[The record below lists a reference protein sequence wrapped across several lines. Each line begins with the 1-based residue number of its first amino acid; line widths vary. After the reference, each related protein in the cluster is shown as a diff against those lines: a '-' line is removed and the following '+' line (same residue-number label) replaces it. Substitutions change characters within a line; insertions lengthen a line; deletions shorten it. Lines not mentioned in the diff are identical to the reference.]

1 MARLALTRS
10 ISKSINKMYSKTFI
24 SVRTCIGYR
33 IINWIQKTDPNNQ
46 YRPPTNHKNTKLIIS
61 LLVHAEL
68 FVKSFS
74 PQATIG
80 TLSFLRVL
88 LPKLLSASIHNDPN
102 TLYTIIEIL
111 EVCLHLLNDP
121 SHTIINASLEC
132 ICVILNQPNVSLKN
146 LLNSKSLEH
155 NDILH
160 NRKSLKNK
168 IFNRKLSASSIELS
182 KTESTSQP
190 KTPLSKRLNATT
202 GTIINASG
210 ASNMQSG
217 IGMAST
223 PPLPPPRR
231 TTATAVT
238 NDATANDAAEQM
250 KKSWRDNFNEH
261 LDEGGNRNESIRL
274 SAASEN
280 DDKCLLTCS
289 DNDMESLKSM
299 DFETNLDRATAN
311 ESFVAKSNPAPRKSD
326 SISLKSQK
334 STESI
339 GSFFNS
345 ILSHPNT
352 GTYYITKCI

>member
-1 MARLALTRS
+1 MYIQNGAKKS
-10 ISKSINKMYSKTFI
+10 ISPTIN
-24 SVRTCIGYR
+24 
-33 IINWIQKTDPNNQ
+33 
-46 YRPPTNHKNTKLIIS
+46 LIIFP
-61 LLVHAEL
+61 LVYLEL

-88 LPKLLSASIHNDPN
+88 LPKLLSATSRNDPN
-102 TLYTIIEIL
+102 TLHTIIEIL

-132 ICVILNQPNVSLKN
+132 ICVILNQPNFHLKN

-190 KTPLSKRLNATT
+190 KTSMSKRLNVT
-202 GTIINASG
+202 GTIIS
-210 ASNMQSG
+210 SNMQSG
-217 IGMAST
+217 ITAST
-223 PPLPPPRR
+223 PS
-231 TTATAVT
+231 TATATPTATLT
-238 NDATANDAAEQM
+238 NDNATVNVDARQM
-250 KKSWRDNFNEH
+250 VKNMRDNFNEH
-261 LDEGGNRNESIRL
+261 LAEGKQHESIHL
-274 SAASEN
+274 SGASEN

-299 DFETNLDRATAN
+299 DFLTNLDRAPTN
-311 ESFVAKSNPAPRKSD
+311 ESCVLTKSNPASGSQQPKKSD

-352 GTYYITKCI
+352 GT